1 LACARSRLAT
11 ASLGGLA
18 RHPNFQA
25 SIKATRVENIQTI
38 SRNIVWPMLRIS
50 DSKHIMSK
58 AYFYSTDGTVN
69 GPHSIQEIA
78 ELVVEGTVQLEHHLI
93 CSGDPDW
100 KTVRE
105 FNEVIISI
113 EARKPK
119 EDDGSTDPSSTLT
132 STEEEKAEAREEQE
146 TLRVKRLTRHAM
158 LRSIRSGLDQLWEAQ
173 REAIIARI
181 KDDDL
186 DVEYESTRKQ
196 HKTIYQSIEDTVVQ
210 YWRADGIIA
219 SWIKDMTWNDAD
231 FTLKFKGKNESEKY
245 EELVV
250 WLTSKNLLALPAV
263 YCFISGKEYI
273 YVGQARDLGARLKQ
287 HEQKIFFSRAD
298 RFRVVIPQNKRM
310 LNKLERLVIL
320 NRQPTENRS
329 PGVAKNN
336 PADDCLD
343 FIKKEVKELIS
354 DF

>member
-1 LACARSRLAT
+1 MACARSRLAT

>member
-1 LACARSRLAT
+1 MQR
-11 ASLGGLA
+11 
-18 RHPNFQA
+18 
-25 SIKATRVENIQTI
+25 
-38 SRNIVWPMLRIS
+38 MS

-78 ELVVEGTVQLEHHLI
+78 ELVIEGTVQLEHHLI

-105 FNEVIISI
+105 FNEVIVSI

>member
-1 LACARSRLAT
+1 M
-11 ASLGGLA
+11 
-18 RHPNFQA
+18 N
-25 SIKATRVENIQTI
+25 
-38 SRNIVWPMLRIS
+38 
-50 DSKHIMSK
+50 K

-69 GPHSIQEIA
+69 GPHSVHEIA
-78 ELVVEGTVQLEHHLI
+78 ELVTEGAVQLEHHLI

-100 KTVRE
+100 KTVRD
-105 FNEVIISI
+105 FKEVIASI

-119 EDDGSTDPSSTLT
+119 EDDGSVDPTSTLV

-146 TLRVKRLTRHAM
+146 TLGTKRLTRHSM
-158 LRSIRSGLDQLWEAQ
+158 LRQIRAGLDQLWEAQ

-196 HKTIYQSIEDTVVQ
+196 HKAIYQSIEETVVQ
-210 YWRADGIIA
+210 FWRADGILA
-219 SWIKDMTWNDAD
+219 AWIKDMTWNDAD
-231 FTLKFKGKNESEKY
+231 FTLKFKGKNESDKFD
-245 EELVV
+245 ELIV
-250 WLTSKNLLALPAV
+250 WLTSKNLLSLPAI
-263 YCFISGKEYI
+263 YCFISGKEYV

-287 HEQKIFFSRAD
+287 HEQKTFFTRAD

-320 NRQPTENRS
+320 NRQPSENRS
-329 PGVAKNN
+329 PGVSRNN